1 MSVISELG
9 VSHELSSNSPEGV
22 WIFPAQG
29 DLKPGIG
36 KEEYMTSPAFRAL
49 VDSADEIL
57 GGERKFSET
66 MFDDPDGVLA
76 SPPNAHLALTIITLA
91 KLEMGVEQG
100 SITSAPTSIISNS
113 AGEVAALYAAG
124 VTKTL
129 EQTLRIAK
137 KRGELTEEASRGHDV
152 LMTTLIA
159 SNAQVNILE
168 KARMIV
174 DALNGREQQED
185 EGKDTVAISGI
196 NSPVSIG
203 LTGDRRLVEEAKT
216 HLKDVSRRQNDMEM
230 IKIASHCGIMEN
242 ASKKFGEFL
251 KGDELNDPLVELNM
265 NGVKAKTLEE
275 VLDRLVK
282 GLVEPV
288 NFVSSVGNVT
298 TDGQAPTLYELST
311 RQLDPVKGEIPSVW
325 GRFAND
331 TLKVQEKE
339 LKVVVI

>member
-1 MSVISELG
+1 MSAVSELG
-9 VSHELSSNSPEGV
+9 VSHEFLGNTPEGV

-36 KEEYMTSPAFRAL
+36 KEEYATSTAFRAL
-49 VDSADEIL
+49 VDAADEII

-66 MFDDPDGVLA
+66 IFNDPDGVLA
-76 SPPNAHLALTIITLA
+76 SPPNAHLALTIVTLA

-100 SITSAPTSIISNS
+100 KITSAPTSIISNS

-124 VTKTL
+124 VTKSL

-137 KRGELTEEASRGHDV
+137 RRGELTEESSRGHDV
-152 LMTTLIA
+152 LMTTLLA
-159 SNAQVNILE
+159 TNANANILQ
-168 KARMIV
+168 KAQMVV
-174 DALNGREQQED
+174 DAINGREQQEG
-185 EGKDTVAISGI
+185 EGKDTVAVSGI

-203 LTGDRRLVEEAKT
+203 LTGDRRLVEEAKA
-216 HLKDVSRRQNDMEM
+216 HLKDVSRKQNDMDM
-230 IKIASHCGIMEN
+230 IKIASHCGIMEE

-251 KGDELNDPLVELNM
+251 KGEALNDPLVEMNM
-265 NGVKAKTLEE
+265 NGVKAKTRGE
-275 VLDRLVK
+275 VLERLKK

-288 NFVSSVGNVT
+288 NFMSSVGNVT
-298 TDGQAPTLYELST
+298 AEGQRPTLYELST
-311 RQLDPVKGEIPSVW
+311 KQLDPVKGEIPSVW

-331 TLKVQEKE
+331 TLKAEEKE

>member
-1 MSVISELG
+1 MSGSAELRF
-9 VSHELSSNSPEGV
+9 SPEFESTTPEGV

-36 KEEYMTSPAFRAL
+36 KEEYASSPAFKAL
-49 VDSADEIL
+49 VDTADSII

-66 MFDDPDGVLA
+66 MFDDPDGVL
-76 SPPNAHLALTIITLA
+76 SQPPNAHLALTIITLA

-100 SITSAPTSIISNS
+100 KITAAPKSIISNS

-124 VTKTL
+124 VTTTL

-159 SNAQVNILE
+159 SNANSNILE
-168 KARMIV
+168 KAQMVV
-174 DALNGREQQED
+174 DALNGREQEE
-185 EGKDTVAISGI
+185 EGRDTVAISGI

-203 LTGDRRLVEEAKT
+203 LTGDRRLVEEAKE
-216 HLKDVSRRQNDMEM
+216 HLKDVSRRQNDMDM
-230 IKIASHCGIMEN
+230 IKIASHCGIMDE
-242 ASKKFGEFL
+242 AAEKFAEFL
-251 KGDELNDPLVELNM
+251 DGEELSEPLVDLNM
-265 NGVKAKTLEE
+265 NGSRASTLHEVKK
-275 VLDRLVK
+275 RLK
-282 GLVEPV
+282 NGLTEPV
-288 NFVSSVGNVT
+288 NFVGSVENVT
-298 TDGQAPTLYELST
+298 EDGQVPTLYELST

-331 TLKVQEKE
+331 TLKASEKE

>member
-1 MSVISELG
+1 MSVVSELG
-9 VSHELSSNSPEGV
+9 VSHELPSSSPEGV

-49 VDSADEIL
+49 VDTADEII

-66 MFDDPDGVLA
+66 IFDDPDGVLA

-100 SITSAPTSIISNS
+100 KITAAPTSIISNS

-152 LMTTLIA
+152 LMTTLLA
-159 SNAQVNILE
+159 TNANVNILE
-168 KARMIV
+168 KAQLVV
-174 DALNGREQQED
+174 DALTGREQEN
-185 EGKDTVAISGI
+185 EGKDTVVISGI

-203 LTGDRRLVEEAKT
+203 LTGDRRLVEEAKA
-216 HLKDVSRRQNDMEM
+216 HLKDISRKQNDMDM
-230 IKIASHCGIMEN
+230 IKIASHCGIMED

-251 KGDELNDPLVELNM
+251 KGEELNDPLVEMNM
-265 NGVKAKTLEE
+265 NGVTAKTLDE
-275 VLDRLVK
+275 VLERLEK

-288 NFVSSVGNVT
+288 DFVSSVGNVT

-311 RQLDPVKGEIPSVW
+311 KQVDPVKGEITSVW

-331 TLKVQEKE
+331 TLKAQEKE